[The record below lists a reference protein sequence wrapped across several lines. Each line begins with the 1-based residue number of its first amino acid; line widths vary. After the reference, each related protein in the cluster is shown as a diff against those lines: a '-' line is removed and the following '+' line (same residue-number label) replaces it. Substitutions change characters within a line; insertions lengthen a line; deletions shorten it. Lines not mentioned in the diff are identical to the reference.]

1 MAAKRSFKIVS
12 LALCFTALLTL
23 LASCS
28 GGEESGGEESSAVSS
43 AQEVSNVSEEITEVF
58 KFMDPFYGPR
68 MNFANLLILPEE
80 RK

>member
-58 KFMDPFYGPR
+58 RFTEPFYGTP
-68 MNFANLLILPEE
+68 
-80 RK
+80 